1 MTSSFSHLN
10 DECDT
15 LYVWMND
22 FCNQTS
28 TKKRIK
34 IVLTKEKLEG
44 MFIEDKEEM
53 VKGTKKNTT
62 VTALYEA
69 NNNELAYNKL
79 CRLISVLDYCGE
91 CESEM
96 SNVFAE
102 YIESKI
108 ISRIESLTKIV
119 EDHFID
125 LGYGKKDEFYVTF
138 VVK

>member
-1 MTSSFSHLN
+1 MTPYVRCLKTFTSHSRPQSIISVS
-10 DECDT
+10 E
-15 LYVWMND
+15 
-22 FCNQTS
+22 NQ
-28 TKKRIK
+28 
-34 IVLTKEKLEG
+34 
-44 MFIEDKEEM
+44 
-53 VKGTKKNTT
+53 
-62 VTALYEA
+62 
-69 NNNELAYNKL
+69 

-125 LGYGKKDEFYVTF
+125 LGYGKKDEFLVTF